1 MAELS
6 KYEILLSDLSSLES
20 QAVIVK
26 NQYKDLSERNVELEK
41 NLRECQ
47 KENATLIQKLKSLET
62 EFESFKSDSE
72 GQFIN
77 LLNTKE
83 RETLKAKIQNLISK
97 IDYHLSS

>member
-6 KYEILLSDLSSLES
+6 KYEILINDLATLES
-20 QAVIVK
+20 QAVIIK
-26 NQYKDLSERNVELEK
+26 SKYKDLSAHNVELEK
-41 NLRECQ
+41 HLRECQ
-47 KENATLIQKLKSLET
+47 KENALLIQKMKSLEA
-62 EFESFKSDSE
+62 EFESFKNDSE

-83 RETLKAKIQNLISK
+83 RETLKVKIQNLISK